1 MMGGRDP
8 LRERLLAPELF
19 RAREST
25 VSAKDLVAKA
35 AASVNSALAA
45 GVERDGLIAE
55 LALLQG
61 APRLARVE
69 AWLRATSADPKAFAA
84 LRRGDPD
91 ILDSPT
97 ITERVARTTD
107 ALERQA
113 EAYLIAAREA
123 ESAPLTPDD
132 APSLLSLAQRD
143 GRWSRRVEA
152 LALISRCF
160 RGSNGESPRSHG
172 LQDGLRELVAPHE
185 HRWVQVAAYGALRSV
200 DAPRALEAALRRL
213 RERASGDDF
222 LVRTGIVRVFAATRE
237 GCPPELLD
245 LAREDPSDTVRSARV
260 AAERRVDELAR
271 TSHHD
276 PSPKVRAA
284 ALLRLTRRAGFNA
297 VTTIATSAR
306 ADAADLVVRAAAT
319 SLVRLATRQGFTPF
333 EESTSALVEAA
344 GRVELP
350 AAVRAE
356 CQAAWLQIET
366 LHRDAAELEALQS
379 LVEQLPPGSSVLVR
393 DPQLGRAAADTL
405 ARTLAVVANHD
416 FPLGLT
422 RERRGLR
429 LYRGETTGVALWRLI
444 HEITHPG
451 PSKRQTLSHATTRR
465 ARGELRAPPGL
476 LAEATATTVPGE
488 RVLVPR
494 TGGWGRYLPRVGDI
508 VDACSLRGRPVAIA
522 DARGIVTIHAPSG
535 ALQRLRAR
543 ARLTVGYAGWAELR
557 QRSLVSSEPDAQR
570 AFVRAL
576 ARKLGVALSFT
587 PHALEARPELGAPPI
602 YSELDAEAD
611 TAPRPIPTIALALP
625 AMPGFFG
632 AARGQAIDVWDEF
645 VEYATWRAG
654 GHLAELALFAGLVLA
669 LWVLRAT
676 FIRQAIDA
684 DRKATALVIGGW
696 GTRGKSGTE
705 RLKAAFFQGLGFENL
720 VKTTGCEAMFIHSM
734 PGVPASEVFIYR
746 PYDKATVWEQRDV
759 LRLARRFD
767 VRTLLWE
774 CMALQPDLVNLLQ
787 CQWMRDDMS
796 TITNAYPDHED
807 VQGPTG
813 YDVASTIA
821 EFVPESARLFTTERQ
836 MLPILAHAAKE
847 RQTSVV
853 AVRDLEVDLIPDD
866 LLVRFGHQEHPS
878 NIALVA
884 RIARHFAVPA
894 FVAIA
899 EMADNVLADLGA
911 LKTFPAVP
919 WLGRT
924 LAFTNGMGA
933 NDRAGTLGNFERS
946 GLAAIDPDAAPE
958 RWVVTVVNNRADRV
972 SRSEVFARILVEDVR
987 ARRHILI
994 GTNVSGL
1001 LGFIDTALTAFL
1013 VSRSPIRDLPTDQV
1027 DRLETAHARIDT
1039 ALRNLAIGATT
1050 VASFEAES
1058 AAFAW
1063 PRLADGLADTALRP
1077 GSSSETYADALRAID
1092 GAVPTDVSS
1101 EVRPFLVEA
1110 LARRRTTRALHASI
1124 DEHLASAPEKVET
1137 TFSAAYRAMFQ
1148 ATLVPLHDPT
1158 LSGDAIL
1165 DAVARSVAP
1174 AARASVI
1181 GVQNIKGTGLDFVYR
1196 WVSIGRVSRLL
1207 EGLGS
1212 PTLGERGAALRALT
1226 AHDDYG
1232 LIDATIALAAVRR
1245 ARAIDT
1251 ELGSGAFDPVEA
1263 MLARTVAAR
1272 TVKRTTPS
1280 RRQIF
1285 ASLGTSALKAFDFV
1299 DAVRRRS
1306 AASLVIDDLTSGLIS
1321 HAAAARR
1328 MRAIVERGKGK

>member
-1 MMGGRDP
+1 MMRGRDP
-8 LRERLLAPELF
+8 LRERLLAPELVHA
-19 RAREST
+19 RALRR
-25 VSAKDLVAKA
+25 SAPDLLARA
-35 AASVNSALAA
+35 TTSVNSAISAR
-45 GVERDGLIAE
+45 VERDGLVAD
-55 LALLQG
+55 LAVLQG
-61 APRLARVE
+61 APRLARLE
-69 AWLRATSADPKAFAA
+69 AWLRATNPDPRALAA
-84 LRRGDPD
+84 LRRSDPD
-91 ILDSPT
+91 ILDSAA

-123 ESAPLTPDD
+123 DSPPLTSED
-132 APSLLSLAQRD
+132 AQSLLLLARLE
-143 GRWSRRVEA
+143 GRWSRRAEA
-152 LALISRCF
+152 LALIPRCF
-160 RGSNGESPRSHG
+160 RGSNGEPPRAHG
-172 LQDGLRELVAPHE
+172 LRDGLRELIAPPE

-200 DAPRALEAALRRL
+200 DAPEALEAALRRL
-213 RERASGDDF
+213 RERAAGDDF
-222 LVRTGIVRVFAATRE
+222 LVRTGVVRVFAATRE

-245 LAREDPSDTVRSARV
+245 VAREDPSDTVRAARV
-260 AAERRVDELAR
+260 AAERRADELAY
-271 TSHHD
+271 SLLHD
-276 PSPKVRAA
+276 PSAKVRAA
-284 ALLRLTRRAGFNA
+284 AVLRLTLRAGLNA
-297 VTTIATSAR
+297 VPTLAKSAR
-306 ADAADLVVRAAAT
+306 TDADGLVVRAAAV
-319 SLVRLATRQGFTPF
+319 SLVRLASRRGFTAF
-333 EESTSALVEAA
+333 EETMAALVDAEA
-344 GRVELP
+344 RVELP
-350 AAVRAE
+350 ASVREE
-356 CQAAWLQIET
+356 CQVAWLEIET
-366 LHRDAAELEALQS
+366 LHRDAAELEAMQA
-379 LVEQLPPGSSVLVR
+379 LVQRLPPGSSALLR
-393 DPQLGRAAADTL
+393 DARLGRASVETL

-429 LYRGETTGVALWRLI
+429 LYRGESTGVALWRLI

-451 PSKRQTLSHATTRR
+451 PTKRQTLSHATTRS

-476 LAEATATTVPGE
+476 LADATATTVPGE
-488 RVLVPR
+488 RVLVAR
-494 TGGWGRYLPRVGDI
+494 TGGWGRHLPRVGDI
-508 VDACSLRGRPVAIA
+508 LDACSLRGRPVAIA
-522 DARGIVTIHAPSG
+522 DTRGIVTIHAPSG

-543 ARLTVGYAGWAELR
+543 ARLTAGYAGWAELR
-557 QRSLVSSEPDAQR
+557 QRSLASSEPDAQR

-576 ARKLGVALSFT
+576 ARNLGVALRFT
-587 PHALEARPELGAPPI
+587 PHALEARPDSGAPPI
-602 YSELDAEAD
+602 YSELDAGAD
-611 TAPRPIPTIALALP
+611 TAPRSDLTIALALP
-625 AMPGFFG
+625 MMPGFFG
-632 AARGQAIDVWDEF
+632 ATRGQAFDVWNDF

-654 GHLAELALFAGLVLA
+654 GHLAELALYAGLVLA

-676 FIRQAIDA
+676 FIRQTVDA
-684 DRKATALVIGGW
+684 DRKAMALVIGGW

-734 PGVPASEVFIYR
+734 PGVPASEVFLYR

-836 MLPILAHAAKE
+836 MLPILAHTAKE
-847 RQTSVV
+847 RRTSVV

-866 LLVRFGHQEHPS
+866 LLLRFGHQEHPS

-884 RIARHFAVPA
+884 RLARHLGVPA

-899 EMADNVLADLGA
+899 EMADNVVADLGA
-911 LKTFPAVP
+911 LKTYPAVP

-933 NDRAGTLGNFERS
+933 NDRAGTLGNFERT
-946 GLAAIDPDAAPE
+946 GLAVIDPDTSPE

-987 ARRHILI
+987 ARRHVLI

-1001 LGFIDTALTAFL
+1001 LGFIDTALSAFL
-1013 VSRSPIRDLPTDQV
+1013 ASRSPALDLPADPA
-1027 DRLETAHARIDT
+1027 DRLRTAHARVDA

-1050 VASFEAES
+1050 VASFQAEC
-1058 AAFAW
+1058 AALAW
-1063 PRLADGLADTALRP
+1063 PRLADGLVDAALGP
-1077 GSSSETYADALRAID
+1077 SSSSETYADSLRAID
-1092 GAVPTDVSS
+1092 RAVPTDLAP

-1110 LARRRTTRALHASI
+1110 LARRRTTRVLHASI
-1124 DEHLASAPEKVET
+1124 DEHLASSPEKVEA

-1174 AARASVI
+1174 AVQASVI

-1207 EGLGS
+1207 EGLCA
-1212 PTLGERGAALRALT
+1212 PTAGDRGAALRALM

-1232 LIDATIALAAVRR
+1232 LIDATIALEAVRR
-1245 ARAIDT
+1245 ARAVET
-1251 ELGSGAFDPVEA
+1251 ELGSGAFDSVEA
-1263 MLARTVAAR
+1263 MLTRTVAAR
-1272 TVKRTTPS
+1272 AVKQPTQS
-1280 RRQIF
+1280 RRDVV
-1285 ASLGTSALKAFDFV
+1285 ASLGASALKAFDFV
-1299 DAVRRRS
+1299 DAVRRRR
-1306 AASLVIDDLTSGLIS
+1306 AASLVIDDLTSGVIS
-1321 HAAAARR
+1321 HASAARR
-1328 MRAIVERGKGK
+1328 MRAIVERGKQK